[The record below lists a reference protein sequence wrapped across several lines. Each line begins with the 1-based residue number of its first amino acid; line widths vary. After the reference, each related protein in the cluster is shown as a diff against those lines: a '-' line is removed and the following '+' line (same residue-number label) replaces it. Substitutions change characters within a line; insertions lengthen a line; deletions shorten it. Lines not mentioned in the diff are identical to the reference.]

1 MNLSI
6 EKAES
11 EKAIYI
17 LANDPDADRLAIA
30 QKTTDG
36 SWKIFNGNEIG
47 CLLAWWQFKVHV
59 HKFGDKFDKKHL
71 YYLASTVSSKMLGAI
86 ARKEG
91 LTFEVQFQAFTS
103 SISCTNLPIRDYLT
117 DQFIPN

>member
-1 MNLSI
+1 MFRFSIQDFPTVPFPNPEEGKSSLNLSI

-47 CLLAWWQFKVHV
+47 CLLAWWQFKVHE

-91 LTFEVQFQAFTS
+91 LTFEVQ
-103 SISCTNLPIRDYLT
+103 
-117 DQFIPN
+117 

>member
-1 MNLSI
+1 MPDPDFPTVPFPNPEEGKSSLNLSI

-11 EKAIYI
+11 ENAIYI

-30 QKTTDG
+30 QKKQRMDLGKFSMATKLVV
-36 SWKIFNGNEIG
+36 SW
-47 CLLAWWQFKVHV
+47 H
-59 HKFGDKFDKKHL
+59 GDNFDKKHL

-91 LTFEVQFQAFTS
+91 LTF
-103 SISCTNLPIRDYLT
+103 
-117 DQFIPN
+117 